1 MEFATQNDAITQV
14 ETLLGADGDRELA
27 AQIVART
34 GWRNV
39 PALLSAGDEA
49 WNAAVDSA
57 LLALGRRRQPRPTP
71 SFFRATAAPIEV
83 LAPVDPVIPPASPT
97 SLGRDAAL
105 PASAGLTY
113 SSATRPWSEILQ
125 LWRARIAEEQL
136 VDVEVRCYRSP
147 TRNAPRGFTLRDTD
161 GAFQRN
167 TGGEALGYTQRAWA
181 QLVNMLLQ
189 EVPAK
194 PRGAPEPYRWL
205 EPTVRADVFES
216 IKRRSRRK
224 EGVGSEILLRTY
236 FDPALGLRALRA
248 VVTGRHSG
256 IHFDDLALT
265 RVLESML
272 PAQAPAYVHRDTDET
287 RGYAVLDQKGAARAT
302 IGWSNSETG
311 AASLAFSGGCWIET
325 LDAVIRDGAVVVVN
339 GETLETGVRIA
350 NTSDRTKR
358 AHTLPRKHRS
368 EGERARIAAERMRR
382 DVAKATDRSREL
394 CRAWDRAI
402 RTFAP
407 GFLIQ
412 TTEDRPAAVAVVMD
426 LIEENTK
433 GCSDKDRA
441 ELEKIFYAPER
452 LKLIPFASAA
462 YIAGAWAV
470 LAAKQTSWDEADR
483 MQAEAARWVMRPF
496 TRG

>member
-1 MEFATQNDAITQV
+1 MNATTS
-14 ETLLGADGDRELA
+14 
-27 AQIVART
+27 
-34 GWRNV
+34 
-39 PALLSAGDEA
+39 PK
-49 WNAAVDSA
+49 
-57 LLALGRRRQPRPTP
+57 PTP
-71 SFFRATAAPIEV
+71 SFYAPREV
-83 LAPVDPVIPPASPT
+83 ALGDLRQPVDPVIPPRGPS
-97 SLGRDAAL
+97 SLGIDAAL
-105 PASAGLTY
+105 PASAGITY
-113 SSATRPWSEILQ
+113 SSVKRPWREILER
-125 LWRARIAEEQL
+125 WRARITEEQL
-136 VDVEVRCYRSP
+136 IDVEIAHYRTP
-147 TRNAPRGFTLRDTD
+147 TAKAPRGITLRQTD
-161 GAFQRN
+161 GAFMRTVN
-167 TGGEALGYTQRAWA
+167 GEPLAYTQRAWA
-181 QLVNMLLQ
+181 QLVNLLLQ
-189 EVPAK
+189 EIPTK
-194 PRGAPEPYRWL
+194 PRAAPEPYRWL
-205 EPTVRADVFES
+205 EAPVRSQVLES
-216 IKRRSRRK
+216 LKRRSRRG
-224 EGVGSEILLRTY
+224 EGEGYEVLLRTY
-236 FDPALGLRALRA
+236 VDPALEVRALRA
-248 VVTGRHSG
+248 VVSGRHSG
-256 IHFDDLALT
+256 VHFDDLALSQ
-265 RVLESML
+265 VLETIL
-272 PAQAPAYVHRDTDET
+272 PAEAPAYVHRDTDAT
-287 RGYAVLDQKGAARAT
+287 RGYAVLDERGEARAT

-325 LDAVIRDGAVVVVN
+325 LDAVIRDGSVVVVN

-368 EGERARIAAERMRR
+368 EAERARIAADRMSR

-433 GCSDKDRA
+433 GFSDKDRA

-470 LAAKQTSWDEADR
+470 LASKQTSWDEADR

-496 TRG
+496 SRG

>member
-1 MEFATQNDAITQV
+1 MNATTN
-14 ETLLGADGDRELA
+14 
-27 AQIVART
+27 
-34 GWRNV
+34 
-39 PALLSAGDEA
+39 PK
-49 WNAAVDSA
+49 
-57 LLALGRRRQPRPTP
+57 PTP
-71 SFFRATAAPIEV
+71 SFYAPREV
-83 LAPVDPVIPPASPT
+83 ALEDLRQPVDPVIPPRGPS
-97 SLGRDAAL
+97 SLGIDAAL
-105 PASAGLTY
+105 PASAGITY
-113 SSATRPWSEILQ
+113 SSAKRPWSEILER
-125 LWRARIAEEQL
+125 WRARITEEQPI
-136 VDVEVRCYRSP
+136 DVEISHYR
-147 TRNAPRGFTLRDTD
+147 TATNKAPRGFTLRQTD
-161 GAFQRN
+161 GAFLRTVN
-167 TGGEALGYTQRAWA
+167 GEPLAYTQRAWA
-181 QLVNMLLQ
+181 QLINLLLQ
-189 EVPAK
+189 EVPNK
-194 PRGAPEPYRWL
+194 PRAAPEPYRWL
-205 EPTVRADVFES
+205 EAPVRSQVLES
-216 IKRRSRRK
+216 LKRRSRRG
-224 EGVGSEILLRTY
+224 EGEGFEILLRTY
-236 FDPALGLRALRA
+236 VDPALEVRALRA
-248 VVTGRHSG
+248 VVSGRHSG
-256 IHFDDLALT
+256 IHFDDLALS
-265 RVLESML
+265 RVLESIL
-272 PAQAPAYVHRDTDET
+272 PASAPAYVHRDTDAT
-287 RGYAVLDQKGAARAT
+287 RGYAVLDEKGEARAT

-311 AASLAFSGGCWIET
+311 AVSLAFSGGCWIET